1 MALTKLYWNR
11 CFLGRPQTLP
21 IVAPVHQ
28 LPSPSRSAADRNHI
42 FWAVWSVVAAFGT
55 YFCMY
60 AFRKPFTAA
69 SYADATAFGL
79 TLKTVLV
86 TSQVAGYMVSK
97 FIGIKV
103 IAEMPPERRAQGI
116 LVLVVAAESALVGF
130 GIVPPP
136 WNAACLFLNGLA
148 LGMVFG
154 LVLGFLE
161 GRQLTEALTAGL
173 CASFILADGVT
184 KSVGAWLLAQGVSE
198 FWMPSAAGAIFLAPL
213 GLGSWMLS
221 RIPPPNP
228 EDVAA
233 RTERMRLGR
242 ADRWSLLSRYAV
254 GLTLLVTM
262 YLAVTILRSVRADFA
277 PEIWRGLGQPAQP
290 SMFTR
295 SEIYV
300 ALGVLA
306 ANGCVVFIRNNRL
319 AFFTGLAT
327 CAFGFGLIITA
338 LVARESGTLDSF
350 AFMVT
355 VGLGLYLPYVAM
367 HTTMFERLLAMT
379 RDRGNIG
386 FLMYVADSVGY
397 LGYVVVMLLRGSTN
411 DVSDFVQFFELACWL
426 TCALSLACV
435 GLSWRYFAARSANP
449 VPVVVPEGVA

>member
-1 MALTKLYWNR
+1 
-11 CFLGRPQTLP
+11 
-21 IVAPVHQ
+21 
-28 LPSPSRSAADRNHI
+28 
-42 FWAVWSVVAAFGT
+42 
-55 YFCMY
+55 MY

-69 SYADATAFGL
+69 AFAEFTVFGL

-86 TSQVAGYMVSK
+86 TSQVAGYMLSK

-103 IAEMPPERRAQGI
+103 IAEMPPERRARGI
-116 LVLVVAAESALVGF
+116 LLLVVCAELALVLF
-130 GIVPPP
+130 GIVPRP

-184 KSVGAWLLAQGVSE
+184 KSVGAWLLTRGVSE
-198 FWMPSAAGAIFLAPL
+198 DWMPSAAGLMFLGPL
-213 GLGSWMLS
+213 ALGTWMLS
-221 RIPPPNP
+221 RIPPPNSQ
-228 EDVAA
+228 DV
-233 RTERMRLGR
+233 TERTSREQLNR
-242 ADRWSLLSRYAV
+242 AERWSLFSRYAI
-254 GLTLLVTM
+254 GLSLLIAM

-290 SMFTR
+290 GTFTR

-306 ANGCVVFIRNNRL
+306 ANGCVAFIRNNRQ
-319 AFFTGLAT
+319 AFFAGLAT
-327 CAFGFGLIITA
+327 CAVGFMLILIA
-338 LVARESGTLDSF
+338 LVAWQVGKLNGF

-386 FLMYVADSVGY
+386 YLMYLADSIGY
-397 LGYVVVMLLRGSTN
+397 LGYVCVMLIRGSTTN
-411 DVSDFVQFFELACWL
+411 VSDFLQFFTTACWV
-426 TCALSLACV
+426 TCGVSLVCV
-435 GLSWRYFAARSANP
+435 ALSWRYFALRCPGP
-449 VPVVVPEGVA
+449 VTAVVAEATA

>member
-1 MALTKLYWNR
+1 
-11 CFLGRPQTLP
+11 
-21 IVAPVHQ
+21 VHQ
-28 LPSPSRSAADRNHI
+28 LSSPSLTAAERNHV
-42 FWAVWSVVAAFGT
+42 FWAIWSVVAAFGT

-69 SYADATAFGL
+69 SFADATAFGL
-79 TLKTVLV
+79 TLKTALV

-97 FIGIKV
+97 FVGIKV

-116 LVLVVAAESALVGF
+116 MVLVAAAELALLLF
-130 GIVPPP
+130 GLVPPP
-136 WNAACLFLNGLA
+136 WNAGCLFLNGLA

-198 FWMPSAAGAIFLAPL
+198 FWMPSSAGAVFLAPL
-213 GLGSWMLS
+213 VLGTWMLS

-233 RTERMRLGR
+233 RMERMRLGH
-242 ADRWSLLSRYAV
+242 ADRWSLLSRYAM

-277 PEIWRGLGQPAQP
+277 PEIWRGLGQPVQP
-290 SMFTR
+290 GTFTR

-300 ALGVLA
+300 ALGILA

-327 CAFGFGLIITA
+327 CGIGFLLIIAA
-338 LVARESGTLDSF
+338 LIARQSSNLDSF
-350 AFMVT
+350 TFMV
-355 VGLGLYLPYVAM
+355 VIGLGLYLPYVAM

-397 LGYVVVMLLRGSTN
+397 LGYIVVMLLRGSTN
-411 DVSDFVQFFELACWL
+411 DVADFVQFFTLACWL
-426 TCALSLACV
+426 TCAISLVCV
-435 GLSWRYFAARSANP
+435 ALSWRYFATRSASP
-449 VPVVVPEGVA
+449 APVVVAEGVA